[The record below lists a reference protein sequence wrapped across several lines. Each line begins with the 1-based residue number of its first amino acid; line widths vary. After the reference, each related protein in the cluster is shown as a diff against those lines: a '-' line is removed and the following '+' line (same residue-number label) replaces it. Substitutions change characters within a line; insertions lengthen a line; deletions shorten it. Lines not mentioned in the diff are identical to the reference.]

1 MNRSTSRMYEGTQ
14 QGQQE
19 SESHMREATVSAREP
34 GLDSLLSSAVVR
46 PDAVARARR
55 LLESPSWCRAEEVA
69 DRLVEAYVG
78 NRLP

>member
-1 MNRSTSRMYEGTQ
+1 MHEGSQ
-14 QGQQE
+14 KGQQE
-19 SESHMREATVSAREP
+19 SENPMTHAPVSAREH
-34 GLDSLLSSAVVR
+34 GLDSLFSSSVVR

-69 DRLVEAYVG
+69 DRLVECYVG